1 MNRGRAILAVCILLA
16 AAVAWFIFR
25 GASTQPPLPK
35 LTIKITGTPGQTFTG
50 IFRAYGGETRFSG
63 VVPAE
68 YSFDSTPVVFRV
80 RMTGP
85 AGALTN
91 IVYRDGQVSGGNH
104 TTTAA
109 EGLEVERDSEG
120 GLSVGSVPTNV
131 LLRIGDVVI
140 TK

>member
-1 MNRGRAILAVCILLA
+1 
-16 AAVAWFIFR
+16 
-25 GASTQPPLPK
+25 
-35 LTIKITGTPGQTFTG
+35 
-50 IFRAYGGETRFSG
+50 
-63 VVPAE
+63 
-68 YSFDSTPVVFRV
+68 
-80 RMTGP
+80 MTGP